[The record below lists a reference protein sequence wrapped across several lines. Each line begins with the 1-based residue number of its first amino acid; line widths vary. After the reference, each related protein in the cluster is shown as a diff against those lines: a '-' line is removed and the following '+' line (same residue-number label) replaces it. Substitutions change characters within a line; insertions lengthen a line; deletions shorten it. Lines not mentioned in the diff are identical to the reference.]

1 VLEVRYV
8 FAWEFPFVLR
18 HQNTSVVLLS
28 GKGRGPFSGPAGAA
42 SVAKKFVKLAQP
54 HRVKKN

>member
-1 VLEVRYV
+1 
-8 FAWEFPFVLR
+8 
-18 HQNTSVVLLS
+18 VLLS

-42 SVAKKFVKLAQP
+42 SVAKEFVKLAQP